1 MKSLQSIG
9 PSEVVLSSTPLRIA
23 TSKAPIA
30 SVATTIAQSW
40 TSQCSRQYRPLYSFV
55 RVCCIT
61 HLFSTVVTPSRYLHN
76 HHHNLVFSA
85 SLTHIL
91 FFGQHK
97 KKDASKTQNKSNPI
111 IVRLFWPS
119 LLLGRFC
126 CRASHNCVTWERT
139 SGVLP
144 SFSFH
149 AQVKRIFRFFFPPQ

>member
-1 MKSLQSIG
+1 M
-9 PSEVVLSSTPLRIA
+9 
-23 TSKAPIA
+23 
-30 SVATTIAQSW
+30 
-40 TSQCSRQYRPLYSFV
+40 
-55 RVCCIT
+55 CCIT

-111 IVRLFWPS
+111 IARLFWPS

-149 AQVKRIFRFFFPPQ
+149 AQVKRIFRFFIPPNTFFGRASSSEDRDFGRWVGEPDYLLSSSSLTTNATNVSHGNARRKI